1 MDKSRSIFF
10 RILPFLCGAFLAF
23 SLYEIYDS
31 IIIGNNQK
39 LIVFIVLSAAVVLGL
54 LAAIIGN
61 VAARKRR
68 NRK

>member
-1 MDKSRSIFF
+1 MDKFKPAFF
-10 RILPFLCGAFLAF
+10 RVLPFFCGAFLAF

-31 IIIGNNQK
+31 IIIGNNKK
-39 LIVFIVLSAAVVLGL
+39 LITFIVLSAAVVLGL

-61 VAARKRR
+61 VAARKRG